1 MNNPQPM
8 GFALETQQPAQQPV
22 QYQQPVQQ
30 PVQYQMPAQGA
41 AYAPLS
47 EKKMS
52 LEEKVEWCKLMS
64 QGDIVDKKFQGS
76 PANVLFALEYAQA
89 IGVPAINALTSIT
102 VINGKPSPMTNLMET
117 LVRQAGHKIWAE
129 VDEENMVAV
138 AHLVRNDMP
147 EHEFVVKWDKA
158 KAEKAK
164 LWGKEGPWSAYPATM
179 LVNRAKSEVI
189 RLGAIEVLAGVTTS
203 AEEQWDIVD
212 GDVVDEPETEK
223 KPARK
228 RGLSAAKKR
237 GQQKRKADEP
247 EQEQEPEPE
256 PDLPDNLSPAAVS
269 ILTAAAKSTEEARVQ
284 WKAAA
289 TLDEAERAYVRAVI
303 EEQISKESN

>member
-1 MNNPQPM
+1 
-8 GFALETQQPAQQPV
+8 
-22 QYQQPVQQ
+22 
-30 PVQYQMPAQGA
+30 
-41 AYAPLS
+41 
-47 EKKMS
+47 
-52 LEEKVEWCKLMS
+52 
-64 QGDIVDKKFQGS
+64 
-76 PANVLFALEYAQA
+76 
-89 IGVPAINALTSIT
+89 
-102 VINGKPSPMTNLMET
+102 MT
-117 LVRQAGHKIWAE
+117 
-129 VDEENMVAV
+129 V

-247 EQEQEPEPE
+247 EPEPE
-256 PDLPDNLSPAAVS
+256 PVSDLPDNLSPAAVS
-269 ILTAAAKSTEEARVQ
+269 ILTAAAESTEEARVQ

-303 EEQISKESN
+303 EEQINKESN